1 MTPSE
6 WEEIRDIAVFA
17 LRLEPAARAAYLDE
31 ACVGDAEKRRKVEA
45 FLASQASDGTLMD
58 ERFAETD
65 KPVVDASAT
74 IVETAHKDLT
84 FIGGSGQLVKPD
96 GVTTNPSGEQT
107 LSFGTSS
114 LKPTVTPENNP
125 YATQSEGKI
134 TGGFGSTAAASAK
147 ERFIGPYKV
156 IKEIGEGGMGKLFLA
171 IRDDDVYKKKV
182 AIKLVKRG
190 MDSDYVLSR
199 FRYERQ
205 ILASLEHPNIAR
217 LLDGGTTDDGRPYF
231 VLEYVEGLPI
241 DVYCDAKKL
250 NIIERLKLFS
260 KVCSAVH
267 YAHQNLVVHRD
278 IKPSNILVT
287 EEGEPKLLDFG
298 IAKLLAPD
306 LYGETGMQTGAGM
319 RLMTPYYASP
329 EQVLG
334 KMITTASDTYS
345 LGVLLYELL
354 TGHKPYRLK
363 TLAPHELERIICQQ
377 EPERPSTAIEM
388 TEEIEEPDGTT
399 SLLRPDTISESRSG
413 QPQKLRRTLSGDL
426 DTIILKALRKEAN
439 RRYATVEQFSE
450 DIRRHLEGLPVIA
463 RADTLSYRVG
473 KFIWRHKFGVA
484 AAGVIFAL
492 VLGFV
497 AMTLVQN
504 ARVNRA
510 LQKATSE
517 RDRAEQ
523 VSGFLVDLFKVSDP
537 SEARGNE
544 IKAREILDKG
554 AAQIEQGLNDQPEI
568 QATLM
573 NTMGRV
579 YQSLGLYDRA
589 TPLLEKSLNT
599 RRQLFGSDNAD
610 VATSLNGLGELMF
623 AKNKLD
629 EAETMLRESLATRRR
644 LEGEESAGV
653 AECVNNLASVLFAKK
668 DYEAAEPMM
677 KKASDMRRKLFGKN
691 NADVAE
697 GLNNLGALTLFI
709 KNDAAG
715 AEPYYRESLEIYRNL
730 YGSDHPRIAQ
740 LLSNTGLAVA
750 KKGDLQGAE
759 PFFRD
764 ALAMRQKLYG
774 AEHPEIAESLHNLGG
789 FFRDKGD
796 FAAAEPFFRD
806 AVAMRRKLLG
816 NNSPA
821 VISSLN
827 NQALSLYQQGKIAE
841 AEPFYR
847 ESLETTKTLQGAESP
862 ATASVLY
869 NLASLL
875 YDKGS
880 YQEAE
885 AMFRQALDIRKKKL
899 PKDHQD
905 AGLAM
910 VGEGKALVAIGDAK
924 NAEALLREG
933 VDIVRQKL
941 TENNWQ
947 TADARSALGGCLTAL
962 KKFDEAEPLLLN
974 SYQFL
979 KANRGEQSPRTVQAL
994 TRLIAL
1000 YQAAG
1005 QKEKAAE
1012 YRALLAKK

>member
-1 MTPSE
+1 MTPSD

-17 LRLEPAARAAYLDE
+17 LRLAPKDRASYLDE
-31 ACVGDAEKRRKVEA
+31 ACLGDPERRRKVEA
-45 FLASQASDGTLMD
+45 FLTSQASDGTLMD
-58 ERFAETD
+58 EKFVDDD
-65 KPVVDASAT
+65 KPAVDASST
-74 IVETAHKDLT
+74 VFESVHKDIT
-84 FIGGSGQLVKPD
+84 YISGSGELVKPD
-96 GVTTNPSGEQT
+96 LLTTNPSSDHT
-107 LSFGTSS
+107 LQFGAAS
-114 LKPTVTPENNP
+114 LPPAASAHNDP
-125 YATQSEGKI
+125 FATQSDSRI
-134 TGGFGSTAAASAK
+134 TNSMSSAAAKLAT
-147 ERFIGPYKV
+147 ERFIGHYKV

-217 LLDGGTTDDGRPYF
+217 LLDGGTTEDGRPYF
-231 VLEYVEGLPI
+231 VMEYVEGMPI

-250 NIIERLKLFS
+250 NILERLKLFS

-278 IKPSNILVT
+278 IKPNNILVT

-306 LYGETGMQTGAGM
+306 LYGDTGMQTSAGM
-319 RLMTPYYASP
+319 RMMTPYYASP

-363 TLAPHELERIICQQ
+363 TIAPHELERIICQQ
-377 EPERPSTAIEM
+377 EPERPSTAIEK
-388 TEEIEEPDGTT
+388 TEEIEELDGTT
-399 SLLRPDTISESRSG
+399 SLLRPETISESRSG
-413 QPQKLRRTLSGDL
+413 QPQKLRRRLSGDL
-426 DTIILKALRKEAN
+426 DNIVLMALRKEPQ
-439 RRYATVEQFSE
+439 RRYTTVEQFSE
-450 DIRRHLEGLPVIA
+450 DIRRHMEGLPVIA
-463 RADTLSYRVG
+463 RPDTLSYRVS

-484 AAGVIFAL
+484 AAGVIVAL
-492 VLGFV
+492 LAGFV

-510 LQKATSE
+510 LQKATRE
-517 RDRAEQ
+517 RDRAER

-554 AAQIEQGLNDQPEI
+554 AAQIEQGLTDQPEI

-589 TPLLEKSLNT
+589 TPLMENALKA
-599 RRQLFGSDNAD
+599 RRQLFGNDNAD

-623 AKNKLD
+623 AKNELD
-629 EAETMLRESLATRRR
+629 DAETMLRESLATRRR

-653 AECVNNLASVLFAKK
+653 AECINNLASVLFAKK

-677 KKASDMRRKLFGKN
+677 QKALEMRRKLFGTN

-709 KNDAAG
+709 KNDPAG
-715 AEPYYRESLEIYRNL
+715 AEPYYREALEIYRNL

-750 KKGDLQGAE
+750 KKGDLQAAE

-764 ALAMRQKLYG
+764 ALAMRRKLYG

-827 NQALSLYQQGKIAE
+827 NLAFSLYQQGKLTE
-841 AEPFYR
+841 AEPLYR
-847 ESLETTKTLQGAESP
+847 ESLETTKNLQGAESP
-862 ATASVLY
+862 ATATVLF

-880 YQEAE
+880 YQEA
-885 AMFRQALDIRKKKL
+885 ATMFRQSLDIRMKKPGKE
-899 PKDHQD
+899 HQD
-905 AGLAM
+905 TGLAM
-910 VGEGKALVAIGDAK
+910 VGEGKSLVALGDAK
-924 NAEALLREG
+924 NAEPLLRDG

-947 TADARSALGGCLTAL
+947 TADARSALGGCLTLL
-962 KKFDEAEPLLLN
+962 KKYDEAGPLLEN
-974 SYQFL
+974 SYQFM
-979 KANRGEQSPRTVQAL
+979 KANRGDKDRRTAQAL
-994 TRLIAL
+994 NRLIAF
-1000 YQAAG
+1000 YQATG
-1005 QKEKAAE
+1005 QKEKATE
-1012 YRALLAKK
+1012 YRALLAKN